1 MPESSW
7 PTSIMIKDWLWLKIS
22 SLRFLIWMRRTRIK
36 DQGGPVEDAV
46 PPPDPAPPRVSHPVL
61 APLDR
66 VPLGAEAAVQ
76 LLWFAHDRVL
86 FPVVV
91 LREVQLAW
99 PRGSEKGG
107 QVRMKRP
114 TWGRGGRHRSVA
126 QNILPPRLQPE
137 GRRRRRR
144 TEQRPSQRMGF
155 PTLPSKIALWLL
167 NEDLTPIREEA
178 WLGKNG
184 GLVRWESLYMEAGQV
199 EIGTKSIWPTSHGWW
214 TMDIIATMT
223 NQLKRLCWE
232 RILNLFFYRV
242 SLESGLCQR
251 CCFFRDYFE
260 IL

>member
-46 PPPDPAPPRVSHPVL
+46 PPRDPAPPRVSHPVL

-76 LLWFAHDRVL
+76 LLWFAHDGVL
-86 FPVVV
+86 FAVVV

-99 PRGSEKGG
+99 PRGSEKGEK
-107 QVRMKRP
+107 RRKRP

-126 QNILPPRLQPE
+126 QNILPPQLQPE
-137 GRRRRRR
+137 GRRRRRW

>member
-1 MPESSW
+1 
-7 PTSIMIKDWLWLKIS
+7 MIKDWLWLKIS

-36 DQGGPVEDAV
+36 DEGGPVEDAV
-46 PPPDPAPPRVSHPVL
+46 PPRDPAPPRVSHPVL

-86 FPVVV
+86 FAVVV

-99 PRGSEKGG
+99 PRGSEKGEK
-107 QVRMKRP
+107 RRKRP

-178 WLGKNG
+178 WLGKKRGPRPVRILVYGSRTSGDWHKIHLTNLAWMMDNG
-184 GLVRWESLYMEAGQV
+184 YYCNND
-199 EIGTKSIWPTSHGWW
+199 KSIEETLLRKNTEP
-214 TMDIIATMT
+214 
-223 NQLKRLCWE
+223 
-232 RILNLFFYRV
+232 FFYRTRV